1 MFLKITSI
9 FVNDQEKAL
18 RFYTDVLGFIKK
30 QDIPVGKFRW
40 LTVVSPEGPDD
51 LELLLE
57 PNDNPIAKEYQNG
70 LFNEGIPAAAFF
82 TNDVKKEY
90 ERLRDQGV
98 TFSTEP
104 SESDWGVV
112 AIFDDSCGNLISLN
126 QLQ

>member
-90 ERLRDQGV
+90 EHLRAQGV

-104 SESDWGVV
+104 SESEGGVV